1 MADFLLEIGLEEVPA
16 RMIAGAEAELGH
28 RVNELLAR
36 ERLLDTK
43 TRLTTYSTPRRL
55 AVLVEDLLGRQADI
69 EEQLTGPSWKVAF
82 KDGAPTAAAE
92 AFAKKAGVPVEE
104 LKKMVVPH
112 REAAPFGHLTGI
124 QEAINKQGPVEGF
137 ENITPEKAGIGK
149 ETLALLEKIINA
161 KGEYLGAT
169 VKREGRAASE
179 LLAAEL
185 PKEILGLYWAKN
197 MYWRAGKPERF
208 VRPVRWVVALLD
220 SSIVPLEIAGIS
232 AGNTSRGH
240 RVLHGEAPVV
250 IDLAKNYSE
259 KLRKAFVVVD
269 VAERRLAIRKALD
282 AATRTVAGAR
292 WREDEP
298 LIETVVHL
306 TEWPTVVLGDFEP
319 EYLALP
325 EEVLVTVMRDHQK
338 YFAVECADG
347 KLAPHFLAVL
357 NTQVDAEGEA
367 IIRHGNARVLTA
379 RFKDARFFWNFDQK
393 TPLVDRV
400 ESLKHVTFQKELGSY
415 YDKTLRVK
423 LLVDEFAGELQ
434 KQDYRLDRDAVL
446 AAAHLS
452 KTDLTSELVKEFTE
466 LQGIIGGLYAR
477 TQGHNE
483 RVSLAIYS
491 QYKPSSSEDEIPPS
505 IEGQLLSIADKAD
518 SIAGM
523 FGIGLQPTGSKD
535 PFALRRA
542 ANGIVKIL
550 AEAGLPLRIE
560 LIATLA
566 SDRYRPDL
574 FPAWKQTHKN
584 LVTDIRFLFV
594 DRLNFYLKDVR
605 GFAYD
610 VVAAVLAAGSD
621 DVRDAIARAE
631 ALTAARESDD
641 FAAISAAFKRIK
653 NILRQAEEKHLEIG
667 SPTDVTLAA
676 EAQQL
681 LDASSALV
689 PEVSTLRQR
698 RAYGEALA
706 AIATL
711 RPAVDAFFDKVLVLD
726 PDPVIRGAHL
736 GLIDEVLRGFSGIAD
751 FSEIVTP

>member
-1 MADFLLEIGLEEVPA
+1 
-16 RMIAGAEAELGH
+16 
-28 RVNELLAR
+28 
-36 ERLLDTK
+36 
-43 TRLTTYSTPRRL
+43 
-55 AVLVEDLLGRQADI
+55 VLVEDLLGRQADI

-82 KDGAPTAAAE
+82 KDGAPTTAAQ
-92 AFAKKAGVPVEE
+92 AFAKKAGVTVS
-104 LKKMVVPH
+104 
-112 REAAPFGHLTGI
+112 
-124 QEAINKQGPVEGF
+124 N
-137 ENITPEKAGIGK
+137 
-149 ETLALLEKIINA
+149 LEKVTTA
-161 KGEYLGAT
+161 KGEYVGTT
-169 VKREGRAASE
+169 VKRQGRTAAE
-179 LLAAEL
+179 ILTAEL
-185 PKEILGLYWAKN
+185 PKEVLSLYWAKN

-306 TEWPTVVLGDFEP
+306 TEWPTVILGDFEP

-338 YFAVECADG
+338 YFAVEGADG

-379 RFKDARFFWNFDQK
+379 RFKDARFFWEFDQK

-415 YDKTLRVK
+415 YWKTQVNLAITR
-423 LLVDEFAGELQ
+423 E
-434 KQDYRLDRDAVL
+434 L
-446 AAAHLS
+446 AAVVRAAGIKFNEIALLRAVELA
-452 KTDLTSELVKEFTE
+452 KTDLTTELVKEFTE
-466 LQGIIGGLYAR
+466 LQGIIGGLYAKSQSLGETV
-477 TQGHNE
+477 TQ
-483 RVSLAIYS
+483 AIYA
-491 QYKPSSSEDEIPPS
+491 QYTPASPDDAIPKT
-505 IEGQLLSIADKAD
+505 IEGRLLGLADRIQTIT
-518 SIAGM
+518 SM
-523 FGIGLQPTGSKD
+523 FGISNAPTGSKD

-542 ANGIVKIL
+542 ANAIVKIL
-550 AEAGLPLRIE
+550 AESNLPLTLGDVVWAAGLDDANRAQVGTFLRE
-560 LIATLA
+560 
-566 SDRYRPDL
+566 
-574 FPAWKQTHKN
+574 
-584 LVTDIRFLFV
+584 
-594 DRLNFYLKDVR
+594 RLNFYLKDVR

-610 VVAAVLAAGSD
+610 VVAAVLAAGAD

-698 RAYGEALA
+698 RAYDEALA
-706 AIATL
+706 LIATL